1 MMEIPT
7 MKTRLGLVTS
17 ILFAVALLAGPLT
30 SQTPAP
36 KNGTGA
42 AGQDR
47 AADATAIK
55 AAGQSFLKAFMAGD
69 ARALA
74 AHWTAEGEYIAEDGT
89 AIRGRAEIEK
99 AYAKRFGKKAA
110 VTTARMEHTSL
121 RFPSQDT
128 AIEEGHFR
136 IQTDKDTS
144 ITSKYSL
151 LLVRE
156 GGKWLMA
163 VVREWPH
170 AGASLQDLEWLIGSW
185 VAKRDNTEVR
195 TTYEWWGAK
204 RFIRVQISLKQGDHV
219 LTGFQM
225 IGKDGST
232 GQIRSWAFDTD
243 GNFGEATWTRDGK
256 KWVQD
261 SAGVL
266 ADGGVLSATNLL
278 IPIDD
283 DTFTFQS
290 VERSIS
296 GEEAA
301 DIPPVRVIRVK
312 SK

>member
-1 MMEIPT
+1 

-17 ILFAVALLAGPLT
+17 ILLAVALMAGPLT

-36 KNGTGA
+36 KGGA
-42 AGQDR
+42 GAVGKDR
-47 AADATAIK
+47 AADAAAIK

-69 ARALA
+69 ARGLA
-74 AHWTAEGEYIAEDGT
+74 AHWTAEGEYIADDGT

-99 AYAKRFGKKAA
+99 AYAKRFGKKSA
-110 VTTARMEHTSL
+110 VTTARMEQTSL

-128 AIEEGHFR
+128 AIEEGYFR
-136 IQTDKDTS
+136 IQTDKDPPT
-144 ITSKYSL
+144 TSKYSL

-170 AGASLQDLEWLIGSW
+170 AGASLHDLEWLLGTW
-185 VAKRDNTEVR
+185 VARRDDTEVR
-195 TTYEWWGAK
+195 TKYEWWGEK
-204 RFIRVQISLKQGDHV
+204 RFIRVNITIKQRDHV

-261 SAGVL
+261 AAGVL
-266 ADGGVLSATNLL
+266 ADGSVLSATNLL
-278 IPIDD
+278 TPIDD

-290 VERSIS
+290 VERSIG

-301 DIPPVRVIRVK
+301 DIPPVRVTRVK